1 LIIWKFLIFTNYEL
15 GSEFIDE
22 VIKSWNTW
30 LESLSLSNGLTVDVG
45 LGSFF
50 KWITTHLLPMGE
62 DALWESST
70 GGSLSKSGS
79 ETE

>member
-1 LIIWKFLIFTNYEL
+1 MIIWKFLIFTNYEL

-22 VIKSWNTW
+22 VIKGWNTW

-45 LGSFF
+45 FRSFF
-50 KWITTHLLPMGE
+50 KRITTHLLPMGE
-62 DALWESST
+62 DTLWESST

>member
-1 LIIWKFLIFTNYEL
+1 LIIWKFLIFTKFEL

-22 VIKSWNTW
+22 VFKWWNTW
-30 LESLSLSNGLTVDVG
+30 SKSLSLSNGFTVDVG
-45 LGSFF
+45 FRSFF

-62 DALWESST
+62 DTLWESST

>member
-1 LIIWKFLIFTNYEL
+1 LILWKFLIFTNYEL

-22 VIKSWNTW
+22 VLKGWNTW
-30 LESLSLSNGLTVDVG
+30 LESLSLSNGFTVDVG
-45 LGSFF
+45 FRSFF